1 MFQENEGQ
9 TALTHT
15 VAMFEHQE
23 LLATSDPSS
32 VWFRVLHC
40 NTFRPPF
47 CYFPTNRTGILTA
60 SRDCIRLE
68 DFWLAPSLD
77 KMKESREKTVVSKRV
92 SPMKKVAH
100 SFAKISLAG
109 LTSVLD

>member
-23 LLATSDPSS
+23 LLATSDPSN
-32 VWFRVLHC
+32 VWFRILHC
-40 NTFRPPF
+40 STFRPPF
-47 CYFPTNRTGILTA
+47 CYFPTNRTGILIA

-68 DFWLAPSLD
+68 DFWLAPSVD
-77 KMKESREKTVVSKRV
+77 STKKESRELARSKRV

-100 SFAKISLAG
+100 SLAKISLAG